1 VVFAKQIERQLNA
14 DSIAEKKK
22 KFPNSQQLRRH
33 VALPNVAT
41 CLQAICCNIQEFCC
55 NGLQG
60 VTWSY
65 MALQDHLVSV
75 TAIFF
80 HVMCK
85 LPVSAYRQFKLNT
98 LTLTYREILQFQK

>member
-1 VVFAKQIERQLNA
+1 MDSSVVIH
-14 DSIAEKKK
+14 
-22 KFPNSQQLRRH
+22 SQQVLKFHTFSKRIFLPEH
-33 VALPNVAT
+33 TKVAGM
-41 CLQAICCNIQEFCC
+41 CLQAIRCNTQEFCC

-80 HVMCK
+80 HVM
-85 LPVSAYRQFKLNT
+85 
-98 LTLTYREILQFQK
+98 